1 MNSRSFILRNL
12 NPWRAR
18 CRLEATGWKKDASH
32 EALQVVPGAR
42 VCPFGGCYIVK
53 DLWGGVNPLALYRT

>member
-18 CRLEATGWKKDASH
+18 GRMEAIGWKKDASH
-32 EALQVVPGAR
+32 EALQVVPGSVSLGA
-42 VCPFGGCYIVK
+42 
-53 DLWGGVNPLALYRT
+53 AT